1 MSYTRVNW
9 QNKPSTATPI
19 NATNLNTMDAGIAA
33 NDAAIGTLDTAVQGK
48 VDKVEGKG
56 LSTNDFTDADALKL
70 AGIEDGA
77 EVNVQADWD
86 EADNTA
92 DDYIKN
98 KPDLSVYAE
107 KDSLWQDATATGN
120 PVTIKAQSAQ
130 AAKSTKLS
138 MLPVQDLHG
147 YSKPWVGGSGKN
159 KLPSM
164 TTETKNGVTL
174 TNDNGVITLTGTA
187 SSATTFT
194 MSFSLAANSYN
205 VCAINPVASP
215 YIRMQI
221 LDANEES
228 VANGYLNSVNRSL
241 NFSVVADATF
251 TFNIIISSG
260 TNTGGF
266 KLSPQIVVGS
276 SADTTFEP
284 YSNICPISGRTQAEI
299 VTQGVNLWDEVT
311 ELGIINQTTGQ
322 NQNADNQIRSKNY
335 TAIQPN
341 TKYCF
346 LCKGARIS
354 QIFWYDK
361 NNAYLSYT
369 QNTTDSAFI
378 TTSPANAYYVRFQ
391 FPMAY
396 GTTYQ
401 NDGGVNYP
409 SSYTDYSAHTEQT
422 VTISF
427 GQTVYGGTLDVETG
441 VLTVDTLMFDLGDLT
456 WQTTQQTPIIF
467 YADPR
472 NLDEYIGTA
481 QRTIVCCS
489 AYQAQ
494 LNVSGAAGARTFPN
508 GSICGF
514 TNPDVGY
521 HRIFVKDE
529 AYSDAETFTTAVTGV
544 KACYKLATP
553 TTTTLTAAQV
563 NLIKGINN
571 ISTDADG
578 ISITYFA
585 DGESLADA
593 DNRITA
599 VLGDFATVEG
609 ARASQNYAIGDYLIF
624 ADKFCKASAAIATGE
639 ALAIGTN
646 LTQTT
651 IGAELK
657 AILAQ
662 L

>member
-33 NDAAIGTLDTAVQGK
+33 LDTAVGTLDTAVQGK

-56 LSTNDFTDADALKL
+56 LSTNDFTDEDALKL

-92 DDYIKN
+92 DDFIKN
-98 KPDLSVYAE
+98 KPDLGVYAE
-107 KDSLWQDATATGN
+107 KDSLWTDATASGN
-120 PVTIKAQSAQ
+120 PVTIKTQSAQ
-130 AAKSTKLS
+130 AAKQTILTMAPIQS
-138 MLPVQDLHG
+138 
-147 YSKPWVGGSGKN
+147 GSGT
-159 KLPSM
+159 PAP
-164 TTETKNGVTL
+164 
-174 TNDNGVITLTGTA
+174 DNV
-187 SSATTFT
+187 
-194 MSFSLAANSYN
+194 
-205 VCAINPVASP
+205 
-215 YIRMQI
+215 R
-221 LDANEES
+221 
-228 VANGYLNSVNRSL
+228 
-241 NFSVVADATF
+241 
-251 TFNIIISSG
+251 
-260 TNTGGF
+260 
-266 KLSPQIVVGS
+266 
-276 SADTTFEP
+276 
-284 YSNICPISGRTQAEI
+284 PISGRTQAEI
-299 VTQGVNLWDEVT
+299 VTQGINLWDEVT
-311 ELGIINQTTGQ
+311 ELGIIDQTTGQ
-322 NQNADNQIRSKNY
+322 NQNANNQIRSKNY

-346 LCKGARIS
+346 LCKSARIS

-361 NNAYLSYT
+361 DNAYLSYT

-391 FPMAY
+391 FSMAY

-401 NDGGVNYP
+401 NDSGVNYP
-409 SSYTDYSAHTEQT
+409 SSYTDYSAHTEQA

-427 GQTVYGGTLDVETG
+427 GQTVYGGTLNVETG
-441 VLTVDTLMFDLGDLT
+441 ELTVNMGVIDLGDECLAWT
-456 WQTTQQTPIIF
+456 
-467 YADPR
+467 R
-472 NLDEYIGTA
+472 NAT
-481 QRTIVCCS
+481 
-489 AYQAQ
+489 
-494 LNVSGAAGARTFPN
+494 SGAFLTSNLSPAAATWWGTTKVSNVYCEQYEAAKWN
-508 GSICGF
+508 DISSVNDAKCGVY
-514 TNPDVGY
+514 DVSL
-521 HRIFVKDE
+521 RI
-529 AYSDAETFTTAVTGV
+529 SDNRYATASSFKTGV
-544 KACYKLATP
+544 AGVKLYYELATP
-553 TTTTLTAAQV
+553 VTTTLTAAQV
-563 NLIKGINN
+563 NLLKGLNN
-571 ISTDADG
+571 VSTDADG

-585 DGESLADA
+585 DGESLTDA

-624 ADKFCKASAAIATGE
+624 SDKFCKASTAIATGE
-639 ALAIGTN
+639 VLAIGTN

>member
-33 NDAAIGTLDTAVQGK
+33 LDTAMADK
-48 VDKVEGKG
+48 VDKVAGKG
-56 LSTNDFTDADALKL
+56 LSTEDYTTEEKTKL
-70 AGIEDGA
+70 ANIEDGA
-77 EVNVQADWD
+77 EVNVQADW
-86 EADNTA
+86 EQADNTA

-107 KDSLWQDATATGN
+107 RDELWGDGTASGN
-120 PVTIKAQSAQ
+120 PVTIKTQSAQ
-130 AAKSTKLS
+130 VAKQTIITMAPIQS
-138 MLPVQDLHG
+138 
-147 YSKPWVGGSGKN
+147 GSGT
-159 KLPSM
+159 PAP
-164 TTETKNGVTL
+164 
-174 TNDNGVITLTGTA
+174 DNV
-187 SSATTFT
+187 
-194 MSFSLAANSYN
+194 
-205 VCAINPVASP
+205 
-215 YIRMQI
+215 R
-221 LDANEES
+221 
-228 VANGYLNSVNRSL
+228 
-241 NFSVVADATF
+241 
-251 TFNIIISSG
+251 
-260 TNTGGF
+260 
-266 KLSPQIVVGS
+266 
-276 SADTTFEP
+276 
-284 YSNICPISGRTQAEI
+284 PISGRTQAEI
-299 VTQGVNLWDEVT
+299 VTQGINLWDEVT
-311 ELGIINQTTGQ
+311 ELGIIDQTTGQ
-322 NQNADNQIRSKNY
+322 NQNNNNQIRSKNY

-361 NNAYLSYT
+361 NNSYLSYT

-401 NDGGVNYP
+401 NDGAVNYP
-409 SSYTDYSAHTEQT
+409 SSYTDYSAHTEQA

-427 GQTVYGGTLDVETG
+427 GSTVYGGTLDVETG
-441 VLTVDTLMFDLGDLT
+441 VLTVGWDIVDMGTLTYGQQST
-456 WQTTQQTPIIF
+456 GIVQVSKNTIQTVTGKNPK
-467 YADPR
+467 R
-472 NLDEYIGTA
+472 
-481 QRTIVCCS
+481 
-489 AYQAQ
+489 
-494 LNVSGAAGARTFPN
+494 AAN
-508 GSICGF
+508 DGSICDAWDGYTK
-514 TNPDVGY
+514 TNNTYFYTDILAANFAAAASGHY
-521 HRIFVKDE
+521 L
-529 AYSDAETFTTAVTGV
+529 
-544 KACYKLATP
+544 CYPLETP

-578 ISITYFA
+578 ISLTYFA
-585 DGESLADA
+585 DGESLTDA

-624 ADKFCKASAAIATGE
+624 SDKFCKASSAIASGE
-639 ALAIGTN
+639 TLAIGTN

-657 AILAQ
+657 AIISQ